1 MKAINTHKCEATL
14 FLIVLLYVGNIA
26 NAQIKVVGDDYS
38 QSLSA
43 KDYYSQDVGF
53 ETYFPH
59 VDPKVYFGYMSINPE
74 TTISLI
80 GDTVW
85 LGVPNGGNNGDP
97 WTFAAC
103 KGKLLDTIPSGY
115 YVISGYIFGWE
126 NANDIFHIKAEN
138 SDWHSFPR
146 GRIGYT
152 ESLKHTI
159 LDNPTPDEMD
169 RRKIVDKYLAYMKLT
184 SIDTT
189 EDIIEAYYIPSDLDE
204 HGTYYFRPY
213 HNLIS
218 LRFYN
223 EIKNGL
229 LNKDVILVSTRG
241 DLKDRTV
248 NILIEDYMNMK
259 YQIEDVV
266 QNGEIIEDDMTSLSV
281 QLQDSIFVVKDI
293 VMKVYGRGDFH
304 DPLKIGMYCILYG
317 EKTGSF
323 ARKVQYSSYKY
334 YYSATAHG
342 KYYSG
347 TSQFNNMP
355 FTSKRGWDGHLSIVP
370 IESLQKAA
378 SIFAD
383 SIATRVKIDAMN
395 SAEQERIRKKNE
407 LYWKQLK
414 EQEASKH
421 HEKMVTKYGAKYG
434 ELVTKKQVA
443 IGMTKEMCS
452 DAWGRPLNTYRT
464 TTTFGQSEVW
474 CYNYKTRIYFYNGKV
489 VQIDN

>member
-59 VDPKVYFGYMSINPE
+59 VDPRVYFGYMSINPE

-85 LGVPNGGNNGDP
+85 LGVPNDGNNGDGL
-97 WTFAAC
+97 TFATC
-103 KGKLLDTIPSGY
+103 KGNLLDTIPSGY

-126 NANDIFHIKAEN
+126 NANDIFQIKEKN
-138 SDWHSFPR
+138 HKSSFSLR
-146 GRIGYT
+146 KGYT

-169 RRKIVDKYLAYMKLT
+169 RRKIIDKYLAYMKLT

-189 EDIIEAYYIPSDLDE
+189 KDIIEAYYIPSEQDE
-204 HGTYYFRPY
+204 HGTYYFSPY

-229 LNKDVILVSTRG
+229 LNKDVILVSSRS

-266 QNGEIIEDDMTSLSV
+266 QNGEIIEDDMTNIRI
-281 QLQDSIFVVKDI
+281 QLQDSIFVVKDV
-293 VMKVYGRGDFH
+293 VMKVSGRGDFH

-347 TSQFNNMP
+347 TSQFSNMP
-355 FTSKRGWDGHLSIVP
+355 FTSKRGWGGHLSIVP
-370 IESLQKAA
+370 IDFIQKAA
-378 SIFAD
+378 NNFAD
-383 SIATRVKIDAMN
+383 SIAARVKIDAMN

-407 LYWKQLK
+407 LYWQQLK

-421 HEKMVTKYGAKYG
+421 HENMVAKYGAKYG
-434 ELVTKKQVA
+434 ELVTKKQVT

>member
-1 MKAINTHKCEATL
+1 
-14 FLIVLLYVGNIA
+14 
-26 NAQIKVVGDDYS
+26 
-38 QSLSA
+38 
-43 KDYYSQDVGF
+43 
-53 ETYFPH
+53 
-59 VDPKVYFGYMSINPE
+59 
-74 TTISLI
+74 
-80 GDTVW
+80 
-85 LGVPNGGNNGDP
+85 
-97 WTFAAC
+97 
-103 KGKLLDTIPSGY
+103 
-115 YVISGYIFGWE
+115 
-126 NANDIFHIKAEN
+126 
-138 SDWHSFPR
+138 
-146 GRIGYT
+146 
-152 ESLKHTI
+152 
-159 LDNPTPDEMD
+159 
-169 RRKIVDKYLAYMKLT
+169 MKLT

-189 EDIIEAYYIPSDLDE
+189 KDIIEAYYIPSEQDE
-204 HGTYYFRPY
+204 HGTYYFSPY

-229 LNKDVILVSTRG
+229 LNKDVILVSSRS

-266 QNGEIIEDDMTSLSV
+266 QNGEIIEDDMTNIRV
-281 QLQDSIFVVKDI
+281 QLQDSIFVVKDV
-293 VMKVYGRGDFH
+293 VMKVSGRGDFH

-334 YYSATAHG
+334 YYSATVHG

-347 TSQFNNMP
+347 TSQFSNMP

-370 IESLQKAA
+370 IDFIQKAA
-378 SIFAD
+378 NNFAD
-383 SIATRVKIDAMN
+383 SIAARVKIDAMN

-407 LYWKQLK
+407 LYWQQLK
-414 EQEASKH
+414 EKEASKH
-421 HEKMVTKYGAKYG
+421 HEKMVAKYGTKYG

-443 IGMTKEMCS
+443 VGMTKEMCS

-464 TTTFGQSEVW
+464 TTKYGQSEVW